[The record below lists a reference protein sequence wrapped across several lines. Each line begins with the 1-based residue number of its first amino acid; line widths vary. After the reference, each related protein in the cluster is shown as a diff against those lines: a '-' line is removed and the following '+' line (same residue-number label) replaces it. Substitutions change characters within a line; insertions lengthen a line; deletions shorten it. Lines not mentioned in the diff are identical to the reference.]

1 MENKELKLSGTKV
14 PIVLCWENEEGNE
27 ETMTIEVDSQVF
39 LILSQD
45 ALNKG
50 IRVEEHI
57 IDILMDQLNE

>member
-14 PIVLCWENEEGNE
+14 PLVLCWENEEGSE